1 MSYRKRDPFDDPTYM
16 DRGIP
21 PALAYDNYTMYD
33 NSVISGQSLW
43 GKFHHSSSY
52 RLKGSDSGS
61 SRSSGPSR
69 GCRRCIIVTA
79 VLLCLGALGAVV
91 GIAVYFSDKS
101 PMMKTTAM
109 PPTTAP
115 PGVPT
120 TFSGSVKLQQSFTP
134 ELSNASSTEYKN
146 LASSMEQE
154 LDSTFRKS
162 DMSAI
167 YNHSTVTGFLPGSV
181 VVQFRSFFIHNT
193 VSVADSNG
201 NTQPKQIDMAAIT
214 KVIVDEIK
222 AKKQASNTNSL
233 LGKADE
239 TSILL
244 AEGGVL
250 PTTTAATTTTTI
262 EKTTVK
268 ITTTQE
274 PSTTQAPTTTTTQQ
288 ATQAPTTATTQQ
300 ATQAST
306 TTSTQQTTQAET
318 TTAVQE
324 QETSTLEQTTE
335 AQTTTTPTTTVEK
348 TTEKATEEPTTT
360 EQAVSGTE
368 PSMKASTPMTTIP
381 ITTIP
386 LTTTAQEMMTS
397 TTIEH
402 LTTTVE
408 KTTEKA
414 TEEPTT
420 TEQAVSGTEPSMKAS
435 TPMTTIPITTIPLTT
450 TAQEMMTSTTT
461 EQLTTTVQLP
471 TTTEEPA
478 PPVFV
483 GEVKLNQTWDESL
496 NNTNST
502 EYQTLAT
509 NIEAELDATFK
520 NSSLGE
526 NYNYSKV
533 TGFKPGSIEVDY
545 ISYFIETTL
554 LVTDKS
560 GNTTRFQM
568 NASVVVQV
576 FREEVKKKQEAPDQ
590 SGPQTSIFSSI
601 ITESIKVVQLPPPE
615 KPTTIAPTK
624 PPTTAIP
631 TTPMPELHPCENYTL
646 IEAIGIQ
653 CATPV
658 LAKLMSPKDQ
668 MEFCQATHD
677 LIKCVNENVYKE
689 TNAKCSPKQID
700 TILED
705 FGPVLKDSLSLPFDP
720 YQCLQMTTKAPQLTT
735 ITPSP
740 AYHCDN
746 ITYMGYLGEQCIPA
760 LETRFKNAR
769 DLKEFCTVT
778 RDMVECV
785 SRIAQ
790 TEKGSG
796 CSDAQVERLLQHFGP
811 VLQRDMAL
819 PYNPADC
826 LRVGN
831 ETKGE
836 DVKFSLKFLD
846 LEWNDAL
853 LNENSD
859 YYLMMERKVMGN
871 MTVRFINL
879 SDIRNLKII
888 GFRNGSLIVDFWL
901 SVARPADVVTWRNEI
916 KDVLEK
922 NGSIHSLTAD
932 PSYFVYDS
940 DLYNICSNVT
950 YVKETITT
958 KCNAA
963 FYAFIN
969 GVFDDNC
976 RTYRDLI
983 LCTTVNIQVGGY
995 PCSTEDIEM
1004 LVEKNMREIFGEMKI
1019 TFNRLQC
1026 SDEIANIPK
1035 IDLNNLCR
1043 HEELYA
1049 YQLKYNCIVN
1059 TTDYVNYSDNEI
1071 CSLYNYKVFCTQ
1083 YHNRALLQFGNC
1095 DPRYTEGIIASN
1107 RSILLPELD
1116 ARLNDSVCNGQ
1127 SVCET
1132 SLFSDPTIM
1141 ERCSLAGL
1149 GVARMYPKAT
1159 CLAIESIYECLVATS
1174 KRENPTCSENDI
1186 TESARSFLKFWGES
1200 FFHVLNIKQ
1209 LTTEALSSCTPTK
1222 PLSDPDFNYNST
1234 CQRPSVILLFGLTCF
1249 EYFKHISV
1257 SNNCP
1262 LMKIGV
1268 IPCIQSSIRELLK
1281 ESCTENQ
1288 IMLAFKQNNETI
1300 SQILDRDL
1308 RPCLDEPISPANETC
1323 LSFSTFSTPEYS
1335 TCFGTYAI
1343 LAIWNLTS
1351 HYETCRLYEHS
1362 IKCVEK
1368 SLPNCRAGDVQQL
1381 ISFYLEFANLTNTP
1395 YDNKCEVSQHT
1406 KLFCED
1412 EEAVVL
1418 QVYGRCIQY
1427 LYSIPTY
1434 CTVATQFMECAYN
1447 ATREAYFSC
1456 PKPSVNKILLNAT
1469 SFYED
1474 KFPGQSQTISTC
1486 LSMHSI
1492 YEPCEDTEYI
1502 KKMGEDCLK
1511 TYYRNL
1517 TAATDHHSFCRT
1529 IHNFTM
1535 CTLNTLKNDAGA
1547 QCSSDQIERAL
1558 KALGPHLKEEL
1569 NVPYHPEACLE
1580 TGNKTIANHCN
1591 NLTYMG
1597 YLGEQCI
1604 PVLTTRFQN
1613 ASDLNEFCTV
1623 TRDMIECVN
1632 GIAQTEKGSGCSDA
1646 QVERVLHHLG
1656 PVMQRGLALPY
1667 NPADCLRE
1675 GNETKGEGVKFSLK
1689 FVDLEWND
1697 ALLNENSDYYLMME
1711 KIVMGN
1717 MTVQFINLSDIRNLK
1732 IIGFRN
1738 GSLIVDFWLSVARP
1752 ADVIT
1757 WRNEIKDVLEKNG
1770 SIHSLTA
1777 DSSYFVYDIDLYNIC
1792 SNVTYVKETITTKCN
1807 AAFYAF
1813 INGVFD
1819 DNCRTYRDLILC
1831 TTVNIQVGGYP
1842 CSTEDIEMLVGK
1854 NMREIF
1860 GEMKFTFNRLQCSDE
1875 IANIPKIDLN
1885 NLCRHE
1891 ELYAYQLKYN
1901 CIVNTTDYV
1910 NYSDND
1916 ICSLYNYKVF
1926 CTQYH
1931 NRALLQFGNCDPRY
1945 TEGIIAS
1952 NRSIL
1957 LPELDARLNDSV
1969 CNGQSVCETSLFSDP
1984 TIMER
1989 CSLAGL
1995 GIARMYPKATCL
2007 AIESIYEC
2015 LVATSKRKN
2024 PTCSENDITESSRS
2038 FLKFWGESFFH
2049 VLNIKQMTTEAL
2061 SSCTPTKPLSDPD
2074 FNYNSTCQRPSVMLL
2089 FGLTCLEY
2097 FKHISVSNNCP
2108 LMKIGVIPCIQSTIR
2123 ASLKESCTENQIML
2137 AFKQNN
2143 ETISQIFDRDL
2154 RPCLDEPISPVNET
2168 CLSFSTLS
2176 TPEYSTCFGT
2186 YSILVFG
2193 NMTSH
2198 YETCKLYEHSI
2209 KCVEKSLPNCRA
2221 GDVQQLISFY
2231 LEFANLTN
2239 TPYDNKCIVSQHTK
2253 PFCEDEDAVV
2263 LQVYGRCFQY
2273 FYAIPYFC
2281 TVATQFMEC
2290 AYNATREVYFSCS
2303 EPSVNKILLNAT
2315 SFYEDKFPGQSQT
2328 ISTCLSGFNVSQRTT
2343 VKRAAFTIRLASV
2356 LWTEEL
2362 SDHRSA
2368 MYRSWNH
2375 TIVSNFTTVFGH
2387 YPGFLGLSV
2396 TNFRSGSVYADMEFK
2411 YDSFLISI
2419 TDAMD
2424 AVRNATKTG
2433 LIHLLPVDDYFMFRG
2448 ELKDGMCPVPER
2460 NSSAICLEECHMDS
2474 NCTGTQKCCFNG
2486 CGHTCQETVYPK
2498 KDPCEDMEYLE
2509 KKGEECLKIY
2519 GMNLTT
2525 APDSRSFCRVIH
2537 NFTMCILKSLT
2548 KETGAKCSS
2557 DQIERAM
2564 KAFGPN
2570 LKAELNVP
2578 YDPVAC
2584 LNTSKDRMV
2593 KRAAFTIRLA
2603 SVLWTEE
2610 LSDHRSAMY
2619 RSWNHTIV
2627 SNFTTVFGHYP
2638 GFLSLNVT
2646 NFRNGSVYADMEFK
2660 YDSLLISIT
2669 DAIDAVRNATKTGL
2683 VHLLPVD
2690 DYFMFRGELKDG
2702 MCPVPERNSSAI
2714 CLEECHVDSNCTGT
2728 QKCCFNGCGHTCQ
2741 EAVYSKKDPCEDME
2755 YLEKKGEEC
2764 LKMYGM
2770 NLTTAPD
2777 SRSFCRVIHNFTMCI
2792 LKSLTKETGAKCS
2805 SDQIERAMKA
2815 LGPNLKAELNVPYD
2829 PVACLNT
2836 SKDRMVKRA
2845 AFTIRLAS
2853 VLWTEELSDHRS
2865 AMYRSWNHTIV
2876 SNFTSVFGHY
2886 PGFLG
2891 LSVTNFRSG
2900 SVYADMEFKYDSFLI
2915 SITDAM
2921 DAVQNA
2927 TKTGLIHLLPVDD
2940 YFMFRGELKGGMC
2953 PVPERNSSAI
2963 CLEECHM
2970 DSNCTGTQKCCFNG
2984 CGHTCQEAVYSK
2996 KDPCEDMEYLEKKG
3010 EECLKIYG
3018 MNLTTAP
3025 DSRSFCRVI
3034 HNFTM
3039 CILKSLTK
3047 ETGAKCSS
3055 DQIERAM
3062 KALGPNLKA
3071 ELNVPY
3077 DPVACLNTSKDRMVK
3092 RAAFTI
3098 RLASVLWTEELSD
3111 HRSAMYR
3118 SWNHTIVSNFTS
3130 VFGHYPGFLG
3140 LSVTN
3145 FRSGSVYADMEFKYD
3160 SFLISITDAMD
3171 AVRNATKTGL
3181 IHLLP
3186 VDDYFMFRGELKG
3199 GMCPV
3204 PERNSSAICLEEC
3217 HMDSNCT
3224 GTQKCCF
3231 NGCGHTCQE
3240 AVYSKKDPCEDM
3252 EYLEKKGEE
3261 CLKIYG
3267 MNLTTAP
3274 DSRSFC
3280 RVIHNFT
3287 MCILKSLTKETGA
3300 KCSSDQIERAMK
3312 ALGPNLK
3319 AELNVLYDPV
3329 ACLNTSKD
3337 RMVKRAAFTIRLAS
3351 VLWTE
3356 ELSDH
3361 RSAMFRSWNHTIVTN
3376 FTTVFGHYPGFL
3388 GLNVTNFRNGS
3399 VYADM
3404 EFKYDSLL
3412 ISITDAIDAVRNATK
3427 TGLVHL
3433 LPVDDYFMFRGELKG
3448 GMCPVPDRNSS
3459 AICSEECQMDSD
3471 CTVNQKCCFNGCGH
3485 TCQEADSEEMTTT
3498 PRQ

>member
-1 MSYRKRDPFDDPTYM
+1 MPIMSYRKRDPFDDPTYM
-16 DRGIP
+16 DRDHH
-21 PALAYDNYTMYD
+21 PALAYDNYAMYD
-33 NSVISGQSLW
+33 NSVISGQSMW

-52 RLKGSDSGS
+52 RIKGSDSGS

-101 PMMKTTAM
+101 PKMKTTAM

-120 TFSGSVKLQQSFTP
+120 TFSGSVKLQESFTP
-134 ELSNASSTEYKN
+134 ELSNQSSTEYKN

-154 LDSTFRKS
+154 LDSTFRNS

-244 AEGGVL
+244 AEGEVL

-262 EKTTVK
+262 ETTTVK

-381 ITTIP
+381 
-386 LTTTAQEMMTS
+386 M
-397 TTIEH
+397 
-402 LTTTVE
+402 
-408 KTTEKA
+408 
-414 TEEPTT
+414 
-420 TEQAVSGTEPSMKAS
+420 
-435 TPMTTIPITTIPLTT
+435 TTIPLTT

-461 EQLTTTVQLP
+461 EYLTTTVQLP

-668 MEFCQATHD
+668 IEFCQATHD

-720 YQCLQMTTKAPQLTT
+720 YQCLQMTTQTPQLTT
-735 ITPSP
+735 ITPLP
-740 AYHCDN
+740 AHHCDN

-760 LETRFKNAR
+760 LVTRFQNAS
-769 DLKEFCTVT
+769 DLNEFCTVT

-790 TEKGSG
+790 TEKGSRCSDSQVERLLHHFGPVMQRDLALSYNPANCLETGNKTIAYHCNNLTYMGYLGEQCIPALTTRFQNASDLNEFCTVTRDMIECVNGIAQTEKGSG
-796 CSDAQVERLLQHFGP
+796 CSDAQVERVLHHLGP
-811 VLQRDMAL
+811 VMQRGLALPYNPADCLRVGNETKAYHCNNLTYMGYLGEQCIPALTTRFQNASDLNEFCTVTRDMIECVNGIAQTEKGSGCSDAQVERVLHHLGPVMQRGLALPYNPADCLRVGNETKAYHCNNLTYMGYLGEQCIPALTTRFQNASDLNEFCTVTRDMIECVNGIAQTEKGSGCSDAQVERVLHHLGPVMQRGLAL

-836 DVKFSLKFLD
+836 GVKFSLKFVD

-853 LNENSD
+853 LNGNSD
-859 YYLMMERKVMGN
+859 YFLMMEKIVMGN
-871 MTVRFINL
+871 MTVQFINL

-901 SVARPADVVTWRNEI
+901 SVARPADVITWRNEI

-940 DLYNICSNVT
+940 DLYNMCSNVT

-995 PCSTEDIEM
+995 PCSTEGIEM
-1004 LVEKNMREIFGEMKI
+1004 LVGKNMREIFGEMKF

-1141 ERCSLAGL
+1141 ERCL
-1149 GVARMYPKAT
+1149 
-1159 CLAIESIYECLVATS
+1159 
-1174 KRENPTCSENDI
+1174 
-1186 TESARSFLKFWGES
+1186 
-1200 FFHVLNIKQ
+1200 
-1209 LTTEALSSCTPTK
+1209 
-1222 PLSDPDFNYNST
+1222 
-1234 CQRPSVILLFGLTCF
+1234 
-1249 EYFKHISV
+1249 
-1257 SNNCP
+1257 
-1262 LMKIGV
+1262 
-1268 IPCIQSSIRELLK
+1268 
-1281 ESCTENQ
+1281 
-1288 IMLAFKQNNETI
+1288 
-1300 SQILDRDL
+1300 
-1308 RPCLDEPISPANETC
+1308 
-1323 LSFSTFSTPEYS
+1323 
-1335 TCFGTYAI
+1335 
-1343 LAIWNLTS
+1343 
-1351 HYETCRLYEHS
+1351 
-1362 IKCVEK
+1362 
-1368 SLPNCRAGDVQQL
+1368 
-1381 ISFYLEFANLTNTP
+1381 
-1395 YDNKCEVSQHT
+1395 
-1406 KLFCED
+1406 
-1412 EEAVVL
+1412 
-1418 QVYGRCIQY
+1418 
-1427 LYSIPTY
+1427 
-1434 CTVATQFMECAYN
+1434 
-1447 ATREAYFSC
+1447 
-1456 PKPSVNKILLNAT
+1456 
-1469 SFYED
+1469 
-1474 KFPGQSQTISTC
+1474 
-1486 LSMHSI
+1486 
-1492 YEPCEDTEYI
+1492 
-1502 KKMGEDCLK
+1502 
-1511 TYYRNL
+1511 
-1517 TAATDHHSFCRT
+1517 
-1529 IHNFTM
+1529 
-1535 CTLNTLKNDAGA
+1535 
-1547 QCSSDQIERAL
+1547 
-1558 KALGPHLKEEL
+1558 
-1569 NVPYHPEACLE
+1569 
-1580 TGNKTIANHCN
+1580 
-1591 NLTYMG
+1591 
-1597 YLGEQCI
+1597 
-1604 PVLTTRFQN
+1604 
-1613 ASDLNEFCTV
+1613 
-1623 TRDMIECVN
+1623 
-1632 GIAQTEKGSGCSDA
+1632 
-1646 QVERVLHHLG
+1646 
-1656 PVMQRGLALPY
+1656 
-1667 NPADCLRE
+1667 
-1675 GNETKGEGVKFSLK
+1675 
-1689 FVDLEWND
+1689 
-1697 ALLNENSDYYLMME
+1697 
-1711 KIVMGN
+1711 
-1717 MTVQFINLSDIRNLK
+1717 
-1732 IIGFRN
+1732 
-1738 GSLIVDFWLSVARP
+1738 
-1752 ADVIT
+1752 
-1757 WRNEIKDVLEKNG
+1757 
-1770 SIHSLTA
+1770 
-1777 DSSYFVYDIDLYNIC
+1777 
-1792 SNVTYVKETITTKCN
+1792 
-1807 AAFYAF
+1807 
-1813 INGVFD
+1813 
-1819 DNCRTYRDLILC
+1819 
-1831 TTVNIQVGGYP
+1831 
-1842 CSTEDIEMLVGK
+1842 
-1854 NMREIF
+1854 
-1860 GEMKFTFNRLQCSDE
+1860 
-1875 IANIPKIDLN
+1875 
-1885 NLCRHE
+1885 
-1891 ELYAYQLKYN
+1891 
-1901 CIVNTTDYV
+1901 
-1910 NYSDND
+1910 
-1916 ICSLYNYKVF
+1916 
-1926 CTQYH
+1926 
-1931 NRALLQFGNCDPRY
+1931 
-1945 TEGIIAS
+1945 
-1952 NRSIL
+1952 
-1957 LPELDARLNDSV
+1957 
-1969 CNGQSVCETSLFSDP
+1969 
-1984 TIMER
+1984 
-1989 CSLAGL
+1989 LAGL

-2074 FNYNSTCQRPSVMLL
+2074 FNYNSTCQRPSVILL
-2089 FGLTCLEY
+2089 FGLTCFEY

-2108 LMKIGVIPCIQSTIR
+2108 LMKIGVIPCIQSAIG

-2143 ETISQIFDRDL
+2143 ETVSQIFDRDL
-2154 RPCLDEPISPVNET
+2154 RPCLDEPISPVNGT
-2168 CLSFSTLS
+2168 CLSFSTFS

-2198 YETCKLYEHSI
+2198 NETCKLYEHSI
-2209 KCVEKSLPNCRA
+2209 KCVEKMLPNCRA

-2239 TPYDNKCIVSQHTK
+2239 TLYDNKCKVSQNTK

-2263 LQVYGRCFQY
+2263 LQVYGRCVQY
-2273 FYAIPYFC
+2273 LYYIPYYC

-2290 AYNATREVYFSCS
+2290 AYNATREAYFRCS

-2328 ISTCLSGFNVSQRTT
+2328 ISKCLSGFNVSQRTM
-2343 VKRAAFTIRLASV
+2343 VKRAAFTIRLAS
-2356 LWTEEL
+2356 LIWTEEL

-2368 MYRSWNH
+2368 MFRSWNH

-2387 YPGFLGLSV
+2387 YPGFLGLNV
-2396 TNFRSGSVYADMEFK
+2396 TNFRNGSVYADMEFK

-2460 NSSAICLEECHMDS
+2460 NSSAICLEECH
-2474 NCTGTQKCCFNG
+2474 
-2486 CGHTCQETVYPK
+2486 
-2498 KDPCEDMEYLE
+2498 
-2509 KKGEECLKIY
+2509 
-2519 GMNLTT
+2519 
-2525 APDSRSFCRVIH
+2525 
-2537 NFTMCILKSLT
+2537 
-2548 KETGAKCSS
+2548 
-2557 DQIERAM
+2557 
-2564 KAFGPN
+2564 
-2570 LKAELNVP
+2570 
-2578 YDPVAC
+2578 
-2584 LNTSKDRMV
+2584 
-2593 KRAAFTIRLA
+2593 
-2603 SVLWTEE
+2603 
-2610 LSDHRSAMY
+2610 
-2619 RSWNHTIV
+2619 
-2627 SNFTTVFGHYP
+2627 
-2638 GFLSLNVT
+2638 
-2646 NFRNGSVYADMEFK
+2646 
-2660 YDSLLISIT
+2660 
-2669 DAIDAVRNATKTGL
+2669 
-2683 VHLLPVD
+2683 
-2690 DYFMFRGELKDG
+2690 
-2702 MCPVPERNSSAI
+2702 
-2714 CLEECHVDSNCTGT
+2714 VDSNCTG
-2728 QKCCFNGCGHTCQ
+2728 
-2741 EAVYSKKDPCEDME
+2741 
-2755 YLEKKGEEC
+2755 
-2764 LKMYGM
+2764 
-2770 NLTTAPD
+2770 
-2777 SRSFCRVIHNFTMCI
+2777 
-2792 LKSLTKETGAKCS
+2792 AK
-2805 SDQIERAMKA
+2805 
-2815 LGPNLKAELNVPYD
+2815 
-2829 PVACLNT
+2829 
-2836 SKDRMVKRA
+2836 
-2845 AFTIRLAS
+2845 
-2853 VLWTEELSDHRS
+2853 
-2865 AMYRSWNHTIV
+2865 
-2876 SNFTSVFGHY
+2876 
-2886 PGFLG
+2886 
-2891 LSVTNFRSG
+2891 
-2900 SVYADMEFKYDSFLI
+2900 
-2915 SITDAM
+2915 
-2921 DAVQNA
+2921 
-2927 TKTGLIHLLPVDD
+2927 
-2940 YFMFRGELKGGMC
+2940 
-2953 PVPERNSSAI
+2953 
-2963 CLEECHM
+2963 
-2970 DSNCTGTQKCCFNG
+2970 KCCFNG

-3010 EECLKIYG
+3010 EECLKIYAT
-3018 MNLTTAP
+3018 NLTTAP

-3039 CILKSLTK
+3039 CILKSLTE

-3062 KALGPNLKA
+3062 KALGPHLKE

-3077 DPVACLNTSKDRMVK
+3077 HPEACFNVSQRTMVK

-3098 RLASVLWTEELSD
+3098 RLASLIWTEQLSD
-3111 HRSAMYR
+3111 HRSAMFR
-3118 SWNHTIVSNFTS
+3118 GWNHTIVSNFTT

-3140 LSVTN
+3140 LNVTN
-3145 FRSGSVYADMEFKYD
+3145 FRNGSVYADMEFKYD

-3186 VDDYFMFRGELKG
+3186 VDDYFMFRGELKD

-3217 HMDSNCT
+3217 HVDSNCT
-3224 GTQKCCF
+3224 GAKKCCF

-3261 CLKIYG
+3261 CLKIYAT
-3267 MNLTTAP
+3267 NLTTAP

-3287 MCILKSLTKETGA
+3287 MCILKSLTEETGA

-3312 ALGPNLK
+3312 ALGPHLK
-3319 AELNVLYDPV
+3319 EELNVPYHPE
-3329 ACLNTSKD
+3329 ACFNVSQRT
-3337 RMVKRAAFTIRLAS
+3337 MVKRAAFTIRLAS
-3351 VLWTE
+3351 LIWTE
-3356 ELSDH
+3356 QLSDH
-3361 RSAMFRSWNHTIVTN
+3361 RSAMFRGWNHTIVSN

-3404 EFKYDSLL
+3404 EFKYDSFL
-3412 ISITDAIDAVRNATK
+3412 ISITDAMDAVRNATK
-3427 TGLVHL
+3427 TGLIHL
-3433 LPVDDYFMFRGELKG
+3433 LPVDDYFMFRGELKD
-3448 GMCPVPDRNSS
+3448 GMCPVPERNSS
-3459 AICSEECQMDSD
+3459 AICLEECHVDSN
-3471 CTVNQKCCFNGCGH
+3471 CTGAKKCCFNGCGH
-3485 TCQEADSEEMTTT
+3485 TCQEAVYSKKDPCEDMEYLEKKGEECLKIYATNLTTAPDSRSFCRVIHNFTMCILKSLTEETGAKCSSDQIERAMKALGPHLKEELNVPYHPEACFNVSQRTMVKRAAFTIRLASLIWTEQLSDHRSAMFRGWNHTIVSNFTTVFGHYPGFLGLNVT
-3498 PRQ
+3498 NFRNGSVYADMEFKYDSFLISITDAMDAVRNATKTGLIHLLPVDDYFMFRGELKDGMCPVPERNSSAICLEECHVDSNCTGAKKCCFNGCGHTCQEAVYSKKDPCEDMEYLEKKGEECLKIYATNLTTAPDSRSFCRVIHNFTMCILKSLTEETGAKCSSDQIERAMKALGPHLKEELNVPYHPEACFNVSQRTMVKRAAFTIRLASLIWTEQLSDHRSAMFRGWNHTIVSNFTTVFGHYPGFLGLNVTNFRNGSVYADMEFKYDSFLISITDAMDAVRNATKTGLIHLLPVDDYFMFRGELKDGMCPVPERNSSAICLEECHVDSNCTGAKKCCFNGCGHTCQEAGKIESSSCVFVEKEDGEGVHLLFDVTLMYTN

>member
-1 MSYRKRDPFDDPTYM
+1 MPIMSYRKRDPFDDPMYM
-16 DRGIP
+16 DRDHP
-21 PALAYDNYTMYD
+21 PALAYDNYAMYD
-33 NSVISGQSLW
+33 NSVISGQSMW

-101 PMMKTTAM
+101 PKMKTTAM
-109 PPTTAP
+109 PPPTAP

-120 TFSGSVKLQQSFTP
+120 TFSGSVKLQESFTP
-134 ELSNASSTEYKN
+134 ELSNQSSTEYKN

-154 LDSTFRKS
+154 LDSTFRNS

-244 AEGGVL
+244 AEGEVL

-262 EKTTVK
+262 ETTTVK

-288 ATQAPTTATTQQ
+288 ATQA
-300 ATQAST
+300 ST
-306 TTSTQQTTQAET
+306 TTSTQQTAQAET

-348 TTEKATEEPTTT
+348 TTEKATEEPTTA

-397 TTIEH
+397 TTTEH

-826 LRVGN
+826 L
-831 ETKGE
+831 
-836 DVKFSLKFLD
+836 
-846 LEWNDAL
+846 
-853 LNENSD
+853 
-859 YYLMMERKVMGN
+859 
-871 MTVRFINL
+871 
-879 SDIRNLKII
+879 
-888 GFRNGSLIVDFWL
+888 
-901 SVARPADVVTWRNEI
+901 
-916 KDVLEK
+916 
-922 NGSIHSLTAD
+922 
-932 PSYFVYDS
+932 
-940 DLYNICSNVT
+940 
-950 YVKETITT
+950 
-958 KCNAA
+958 
-963 FYAFIN
+963 
-969 GVFDDNC
+969 
-976 RTYRDLI
+976 
-983 LCTTVNIQVGGY
+983 
-995 PCSTEDIEM
+995 
-1004 LVEKNMREIFGEMKI
+1004 
-1019 TFNRLQC
+1019 
-1026 SDEIANIPK
+1026 
-1035 IDLNNLCR
+1035 
-1043 HEELYA
+1043 
-1049 YQLKYNCIVN
+1049 
-1059 TTDYVNYSDNEI
+1059 
-1071 CSLYNYKVFCTQ
+1071 
-1083 YHNRALLQFGNC
+1083 
-1095 DPRYTEGIIASN
+1095 
-1107 RSILLPELD
+1107 
-1116 ARLNDSVCNGQ
+1116 
-1127 SVCET
+1127 
-1132 SLFSDPTIM
+1132 
-1141 ERCSLAGL
+1141 
-1149 GVARMYPKAT
+1149 
-1159 CLAIESIYECLVATS
+1159 
-1174 KRENPTCSENDI
+1174 
-1186 TESARSFLKFWGES
+1186 
-1200 FFHVLNIKQ
+1200 
-1209 LTTEALSSCTPTK
+1209 
-1222 PLSDPDFNYNST
+1222 
-1234 CQRPSVILLFGLTCF
+1234 
-1249 EYFKHISV
+1249 
-1257 SNNCP
+1257 
-1262 LMKIGV
+1262 
-1268 IPCIQSSIRELLK
+1268 
-1281 ESCTENQ
+1281 
-1288 IMLAFKQNNETI
+1288 
-1300 SQILDRDL
+1300 
-1308 RPCLDEPISPANETC
+1308 
-1323 LSFSTFSTPEYS
+1323 
-1335 TCFGTYAI
+1335 
-1343 LAIWNLTS
+1343 
-1351 HYETCRLYEHS
+1351 
-1362 IKCVEK
+1362 
-1368 SLPNCRAGDVQQL
+1368 
-1381 ISFYLEFANLTNTP
+1381 
-1395 YDNKCEVSQHT
+1395 
-1406 KLFCED
+1406 
-1412 EEAVVL
+1412 
-1418 QVYGRCIQY
+1418 
-1427 LYSIPTY
+1427 
-1434 CTVATQFMECAYN
+1434 
-1447 ATREAYFSC
+1447 
-1456 PKPSVNKILLNAT
+1456 
-1469 SFYED
+1469 
-1474 KFPGQSQTISTC
+1474 
-1486 LSMHSI
+1486 
-1492 YEPCEDTEYI
+1492 
-1502 KKMGEDCLK
+1502 
-1511 TYYRNL
+1511 
-1517 TAATDHHSFCRT
+1517 
-1529 IHNFTM
+1529 
-1535 CTLNTLKNDAGA
+1535 
-1547 QCSSDQIERAL
+1547 
-1558 KALGPHLKEEL
+1558 
-1569 NVPYHPEACLE
+1569 E

-1752 ADVIT
+1752 ADVVT
-1757 WRNEIKDVLEKNG
+1757 WRNVIKDVLEKNG

-2061 SSCTPTKPLSDPD
+2061 FSCTPTKPLSDPD
-2074 FNYNSTCQRPSVMLL
+2074 FNYNSTCQRPSVILL

-2108 LMKIGVIPCIQSTIR
+2108 LMKIGVIPCIQSAIG

-2143 ETISQIFDRDL
+2143 ETVSQIFDRDL
-2154 RPCLDEPISPVNET
+2154 RPCLYEPISPVNET
-2168 CLSFSTLS
+2168 CLSFSTFS

-2198 YETCKLYEHSI
+2198 NETCKLYEHSI

-2253 PFCEDEDAVV
+2253 PFCEDEEAVV

-2273 FYAIPYFC
+2273 FYAIPYYC

-2343 VKRAAFTIRLASV
+2343 VKRAAFTIRLASL

-2375 TIVSNFTTVFGH
+2375 TIVSNFTSVFGH

-2433 LIHLLPVDDYFMFRG
+2433 LIHLLPVDNYFMFRG
-2448 ELKDGMCPVPER
+2448 ELKGGMCPVPER

-2486 CGHTCQETVYPK
+2486 CGHTCQEAVYPK

-2525 APDSRSFCRVIH
+2525 SPDSRSFCRVIH

-2564 KAFGPN
+2564 KAFGSN

-2627 SNFTTVFGHYP
+2627 SNFTSVFGHYP
-2638 GFLSLNVT
+2638 GFLGLSVT
-2646 NFRNGSVYADMEFK
+2646 NFRSGSVYADMEFK

-2876 SNFTSVFGHY
+2876 SNFTTVFGHY

-2891 LSVTNFRSG
+2891 LNVTNFRNG
-2900 SVYADMEFKYDSFLI
+2900 SVYADMEFKYDSLLI
-2915 SITDAM
+2915 SITDAI
-2921 DAVQNA
+2921 DAVRNA
-2927 TKTGLIHLLPVDD
+2927 TKTGLVHLLPVDD
-2940 YFMFRGELKGGMC
+2940 YFMFRGELKDGMC

-2963 CLEECHM
+2963 CLEECHV

-3010 EECLKIYG
+3010 EECLKMYG

-3111 HRSAMYR
+3111 HRSAMFR
-3118 SWNHTIVSNFTS
+3118 SWNHTIVTNFTT

-3140 LSVTN
+3140 LNVTN
-3145 FRSGSVYADMEFKYD
+3145 FRNGSVYADMEFKYD
-3160 SFLISITDAMD
+3160 SLLISITDAID
-3171 AVRNATKTGL
+3171 AARNATKTGL
-3181 IHLLP
+3181 VHLLP
-3186 VDDYFMFRGELKG
+3186 VDDYFMFRGELKD

-3217 HMDSNCT
+3217 HVDSNCT

-3261 CLKIYG
+3261 CLKMYG

-3319 AELNVLYDPV
+3319 AELNVPYDPV

-3433 LPVDDYFMFRGELKG
+3433 LPVDDYFMFRGELKDGMCPVPERNSSAICLEECHVDSNCTGTQKCCFNGCGHTCQEAVYSKKDPCEDMEYLEKKGEECLKMYGMNLTTAPDSRSFCRVIHNFTMCILKSLTKETGAKCSSDQIERAMKALGPNLKAELNVPYDPVACLNTSKDRMVKRAAFTIRLASVLWTKELSDHRSAMFRSWNHTIVSNFTTVFGHYPGFLGLNVTNFRNGSVYADMEFKYDSLLISITDAIDAVRNATKTGLVHLLPVDDYFLFRGELKG

>member
-1 MSYRKRDPFDDPTYM
+1 MPIMSYRKRDPFDDPMYM
-16 DRGIP
+16 DRDHP
-21 PALAYDNYTMYD
+21 PALAYDNYAMYD
-33 NSVISGQSLW
+33 NSVISGQSMW

-101 PMMKTTAM
+101 PKMKTTAM
-109 PPTTAP
+109 PPPTAP

-120 TFSGSVKLQQSFTP
+120 TFSGSVKLQESFTP
-134 ELSNASSTEYKN
+134 ELSNQSSTEYKN

-154 LDSTFRKS
+154 LDSTFRNS

-244 AEGGVL
+244 AEGEVL

-262 EKTTVK
+262 ETTTVK

-288 ATQAPTTATTQQ
+288 ATQA
-300 ATQAST
+300 ST
-306 TTSTQQTTQAET
+306 TTSTQQTAQAET

-348 TTEKATEEPTTT
+348 TTEKATEEPTTA

-397 TTIEH
+397 TTTEH

-831 ETKGE
+831 ETK
-836 DVKFSLKFLD
+836 
-846 LEWNDAL
+846 
-853 LNENSD
+853 
-859 YYLMMERKVMGN
+859 
-871 MTVRFINL
+871 
-879 SDIRNLKII
+879 
-888 GFRNGSLIVDFWL
+888 
-901 SVARPADVVTWRNEI
+901 
-916 KDVLEK
+916 
-922 NGSIHSLTAD
+922 
-932 PSYFVYDS
+932 
-940 DLYNICSNVT
+940 
-950 YVKETITT
+950 
-958 KCNAA
+958 
-963 FYAFIN
+963 
-969 GVFDDNC
+969 
-976 RTYRDLI
+976 
-983 LCTTVNIQVGGY
+983 
-995 PCSTEDIEM
+995 
-1004 LVEKNMREIFGEMKI
+1004 
-1019 TFNRLQC
+1019 
-1026 SDEIANIPK
+1026 
-1035 IDLNNLCR
+1035 
-1043 HEELYA
+1043 
-1049 YQLKYNCIVN
+1049 
-1059 TTDYVNYSDNEI
+1059 
-1071 CSLYNYKVFCTQ
+1071 
-1083 YHNRALLQFGNC
+1083 
-1095 DPRYTEGIIASN
+1095 
-1107 RSILLPELD
+1107 
-1116 ARLNDSVCNGQ
+1116 
-1127 SVCET
+1127 
-1132 SLFSDPTIM
+1132 
-1141 ERCSLAGL
+1141 
-1149 GVARMYPKAT
+1149 
-1159 CLAIESIYECLVATS
+1159 
-1174 KRENPTCSENDI
+1174 
-1186 TESARSFLKFWGES
+1186 
-1200 FFHVLNIKQ
+1200 
-1209 LTTEALSSCTPTK
+1209 
-1222 PLSDPDFNYNST
+1222 
-1234 CQRPSVILLFGLTCF
+1234 
-1249 EYFKHISV
+1249 
-1257 SNNCP
+1257 
-1262 LMKIGV
+1262 
-1268 IPCIQSSIRELLK
+1268 
-1281 ESCTENQ
+1281 
-1288 IMLAFKQNNETI
+1288 
-1300 SQILDRDL
+1300 
-1308 RPCLDEPISPANETC
+1308 
-1323 LSFSTFSTPEYS
+1323 
-1335 TCFGTYAI
+1335 
-1343 LAIWNLTS
+1343 
-1351 HYETCRLYEHS
+1351 
-1362 IKCVEK
+1362 
-1368 SLPNCRAGDVQQL
+1368 
-1381 ISFYLEFANLTNTP
+1381 
-1395 YDNKCEVSQHT
+1395 
-1406 KLFCED
+1406 
-1412 EEAVVL
+1412 
-1418 QVYGRCIQY
+1418 
-1427 LYSIPTY
+1427 
-1434 CTVATQFMECAYN
+1434 
-1447 ATREAYFSC
+1447 
-1456 PKPSVNKILLNAT
+1456 
-1469 SFYED
+1469 
-1474 KFPGQSQTISTC
+1474 
-1486 LSMHSI
+1486 
-1492 YEPCEDTEYI
+1492 
-1502 KKMGEDCLK
+1502 
-1511 TYYRNL
+1511 
-1517 TAATDHHSFCRT
+1517 
-1529 IHNFTM
+1529 
-1535 CTLNTLKNDAGA
+1535 
-1547 QCSSDQIERAL
+1547 
-1558 KALGPHLKEEL
+1558 
-1569 NVPYHPEACLE
+1569 
-1580 TGNKTIANHCN
+1580 ANHCN

-1752 ADVIT
+1752 ADVVT
-1757 WRNEIKDVLEKNG
+1757 WRNVIKDVLEKNG

-2061 SSCTPTKPLSDPD
+2061 FSCTPTKPLSDPD
-2074 FNYNSTCQRPSVMLL
+2074 FNYNSTCQRPSVILL

-2108 LMKIGVIPCIQSTIR
+2108 LMKIGVIPCIQSAIG

-2143 ETISQIFDRDL
+2143 ETVSQIFDRDL
-2154 RPCLDEPISPVNET
+2154 RPCLYEPISPVNET
-2168 CLSFSTLS
+2168 CLSFSTFS

-2198 YETCKLYEHSI
+2198 NETCKLYEHSI

-2253 PFCEDEDAVV
+2253 PFCEDEEAVV

-2273 FYAIPYFC
+2273 FYAIPYYC

-2343 VKRAAFTIRLASV
+2343 VKRAAFTIRLASL

-2375 TIVSNFTTVFGH
+2375 TIVSNFTSVFGH

-2433 LIHLLPVDDYFMFRG
+2433 LIHLLPVDNYFMFRG
-2448 ELKDGMCPVPER
+2448 ELKGGMCPVPER

-2486 CGHTCQETVYPK
+2486 CGHTCQEAVYPK

-2525 APDSRSFCRVIH
+2525 SPDSRSFCRVIH

-2564 KAFGPN
+2564 KAFGSN

-2627 SNFTTVFGHYP
+2627 SNFTSVFGHYP
-2638 GFLSLNVT
+2638 GFLGLSVT
-2646 NFRNGSVYADMEFK
+2646 NFRSGSVYADMEFK

-2876 SNFTSVFGHY
+2876 SNFTTVFGHY

-2891 LSVTNFRSG
+2891 LNVTNFRNG
-2900 SVYADMEFKYDSFLI
+2900 SVYADMEFKYDSLLI
-2915 SITDAM
+2915 SITDAI
-2921 DAVQNA
+2921 DAVRNA
-2927 TKTGLIHLLPVDD
+2927 TKTGLVHLLPVDD
-2940 YFMFRGELKGGMC
+2940 YFMFRGELKDGMC

-2963 CLEECHM
+2963 CLEECHV

-3010 EECLKIYG
+3010 EECLKMYG

-3111 HRSAMYR
+3111 HRSAMFR
-3118 SWNHTIVSNFTS
+3118 SWNHTIVTNFTT

-3140 LSVTN
+3140 LNVTN
-3145 FRSGSVYADMEFKYD
+3145 FRNGSVYADMEFKYD
-3160 SFLISITDAMD
+3160 SLLISITDAID
-3171 AVRNATKTGL
+3171 AARNATKTGL
-3181 IHLLP
+3181 VHLLP
-3186 VDDYFMFRGELKG
+3186 VDDYFMFRGELKD

-3217 HMDSNCT
+3217 HVDSNCT

-3261 CLKIYG
+3261 CLKMYG

-3319 AELNVLYDPV
+3319 AELNVPYDPV

-3433 LPVDDYFMFRGELKG
+3433 LPVDDYFMFRGELKDGMCPVPERNSSAICLEECHVDSNCTGTQKCCFNGCGHTCQEAVYSKKDPCEDMEYLEKKGEECLKMYGMNLTTAPDSRSFCRVIHNFTMCILKSLTKETGAKCSSDQIERAMKALGPNLKAELNVPYDPVACLNTSKDRMVKRAAFTIRLASVLWTKELSDHRSAMFRSWNHTIVSNFTTVFGHYPGFLGLNVTNFRNGSVYADMEFKYDSLLISITDAIDAVRNATKTGLVHLLPVDDYFLFRGELKG

>member
-1 MSYRKRDPFDDPTYM
+1 MPIMSYRKRDPFDDPMYM
-16 DRGIP
+16 DRDHP
-21 PALAYDNYTMYD
+21 PALAYDNYAMYD
-33 NSVISGQSLW
+33 NSVISGQSMW

-101 PMMKTTAM
+101 PKMKTTAM

-120 TFSGSVKLQQSFTP
+120 TFSGSVKLQESFTP
-134 ELSNASSTEYKN
+134 ELSNQSSTEYKN

-154 LDSTFRKS
+154 LDSTFRNS

-167 YNHSTVTGFLPGSV
+167 YNHSTVIGFLPGSV

-193 VSVADSNG
+193 VSVADDNG

-244 AEGGVL
+244 VEGEVL

-386 LTTTAQEMMTS
+386 LTTAQEMMTS

-720 YQCLQMTTKAPQLTT
+720 YQCLQLTTKLPQLTT

-740 AYHCDN
+740 AHHCDN

-760 LETRFKNAR
+760 LETRFQNAS
-769 DLKEFCTVT
+769 DLNEFCTVT
-778 RDMVECV
+778 RDMIECV
-785 SRIAQ
+785 NGIAQ

-796 CSDAQVERLLQHFGP
+796 CSDAQVERVLHHLGP
-811 VLQRDMAL
+811 VMQRGLAL

-836 DVKFSLKFLD
+836 GVKFSLKFVD

-859 YYLMMERKVMGN
+859 YYLMMEKIVMGN
-871 MTVRFINL
+871 MTVQFINL

-901 SVARPADVVTWRNEI
+901 SVARPADVVTWRNVI

-940 DLYNICSNVT
+940 DLYNMCSNVT

-1004 LVEKNMREIFGEMKI
+1004 LVGKNMREIFGEMKF

-1141 ERCSLAGL
+1141 ERCL
-1149 GVARMYPKAT
+1149 
-1159 CLAIESIYECLVATS
+1159 
-1174 KRENPTCSENDI
+1174 
-1186 TESARSFLKFWGES
+1186 
-1200 FFHVLNIKQ
+1200 
-1209 LTTEALSSCTPTK
+1209 
-1222 PLSDPDFNYNST
+1222 
-1234 CQRPSVILLFGLTCF
+1234 
-1249 EYFKHISV
+1249 
-1257 SNNCP
+1257 
-1262 LMKIGV
+1262 
-1268 IPCIQSSIRELLK
+1268 
-1281 ESCTENQ
+1281 
-1288 IMLAFKQNNETI
+1288 
-1300 SQILDRDL
+1300 
-1308 RPCLDEPISPANETC
+1308 
-1323 LSFSTFSTPEYS
+1323 
-1335 TCFGTYAI
+1335 
-1343 LAIWNLTS
+1343 
-1351 HYETCRLYEHS
+1351 
-1362 IKCVEK
+1362 
-1368 SLPNCRAGDVQQL
+1368 
-1381 ISFYLEFANLTNTP
+1381 
-1395 YDNKCEVSQHT
+1395 
-1406 KLFCED
+1406 
-1412 EEAVVL
+1412 
-1418 QVYGRCIQY
+1418 
-1427 LYSIPTY
+1427 
-1434 CTVATQFMECAYN
+1434 
-1447 ATREAYFSC
+1447 
-1456 PKPSVNKILLNAT
+1456 
-1469 SFYED
+1469 
-1474 KFPGQSQTISTC
+1474 
-1486 LSMHSI
+1486 
-1492 YEPCEDTEYI
+1492 
-1502 KKMGEDCLK
+1502 
-1511 TYYRNL
+1511 
-1517 TAATDHHSFCRT
+1517 
-1529 IHNFTM
+1529 
-1535 CTLNTLKNDAGA
+1535 
-1547 QCSSDQIERAL
+1547 
-1558 KALGPHLKEEL
+1558 
-1569 NVPYHPEACLE
+1569 
-1580 TGNKTIANHCN
+1580 
-1591 NLTYMG
+1591 
-1597 YLGEQCI
+1597 
-1604 PVLTTRFQN
+1604 
-1613 ASDLNEFCTV
+1613 
-1623 TRDMIECVN
+1623 
-1632 GIAQTEKGSGCSDA
+1632 
-1646 QVERVLHHLG
+1646 
-1656 PVMQRGLALPY
+1656 
-1667 NPADCLRE
+1667 
-1675 GNETKGEGVKFSLK
+1675 
-1689 FVDLEWND
+1689 
-1697 ALLNENSDYYLMME
+1697 
-1711 KIVMGN
+1711 
-1717 MTVQFINLSDIRNLK
+1717 
-1732 IIGFRN
+1732 
-1738 GSLIVDFWLSVARP
+1738 
-1752 ADVIT
+1752 
-1757 WRNEIKDVLEKNG
+1757 
-1770 SIHSLTA
+1770 
-1777 DSSYFVYDIDLYNIC
+1777 
-1792 SNVTYVKETITTKCN
+1792 
-1807 AAFYAF
+1807 
-1813 INGVFD
+1813 
-1819 DNCRTYRDLILC
+1819 
-1831 TTVNIQVGGYP
+1831 
-1842 CSTEDIEMLVGK
+1842 
-1854 NMREIF
+1854 
-1860 GEMKFTFNRLQCSDE
+1860 
-1875 IANIPKIDLN
+1875 
-1885 NLCRHE
+1885 
-1891 ELYAYQLKYN
+1891 
-1901 CIVNTTDYV
+1901 
-1910 NYSDND
+1910 
-1916 ICSLYNYKVF
+1916 
-1926 CTQYH
+1926 
-1931 NRALLQFGNCDPRY
+1931 
-1945 TEGIIAS
+1945 
-1952 NRSIL
+1952 
-1957 LPELDARLNDSV
+1957 
-1969 CNGQSVCETSLFSDP
+1969 
-1984 TIMER
+1984 
-1989 CSLAGL
+1989 LAGL

-2074 FNYNSTCQRPSVMLL
+2074 FNYNSTCQRPSVILL
-2089 FGLTCLEY
+2089 FGLTCFEY

-2108 LMKIGVIPCIQSTIR
+2108 LMKIGVIPCIQSAIG
-2123 ASLKESCTENQIML
+2123 ASFKESCTENQIML

-2143 ETISQIFDRDL
+2143 ETVSQIFDRDL

-2168 CLSFSTLS
+2168 CLSFSTFS

-2198 YETCKLYEHSI
+2198 NETCKLYEHSI
-2209 KCVEKSLPNCRA
+2209 KCVEKMLPNCRA

-2239 TPYDNKCIVSQHTK
+2239 TLYDNKCKVSQNTK

-2263 LQVYGRCFQY
+2263 LQVYGRCVQY
-2273 FYAIPYFC
+2273 LYYIPYYC

-2290 AYNATREVYFSCS
+2290 AYNATREAYFSCS

-2315 SFYEDKFPGQSQT
+2315 SFYEDKFPGQRQT
-2328 ISTCLSGFNVSQRTT
+2328 ISKCLSVHSIYEPCEDTEYIKKMGEDCLKTYYRNLTAAIDHHSFCRTIHNLTMCTLNTLKNETGAQCSSDQTERAMKALGSHLKEELNVPYHPETCFNVSQRTM
-2343 VKRAAFTIRLASV
+2343 VKRAAFTIRLAS
-2356 LWTEEL
+2356 LIWTEEL

-2368 MYRSWNH
+2368 MFRSWNH

-2387 YPGFLGLSV
+2387 YPGFLGLNV
-2396 TNFRSGSVYADMEFK
+2396 TNFRNGSVYADMEFK

-2460 NSSAICLEECHMDS
+2460 NSSAICLEECH
-2474 NCTGTQKCCFNG
+2474 
-2486 CGHTCQETVYPK
+2486 
-2498 KDPCEDMEYLE
+2498 
-2509 KKGEECLKIY
+2509 
-2519 GMNLTT
+2519 
-2525 APDSRSFCRVIH
+2525 
-2537 NFTMCILKSLT
+2537 
-2548 KETGAKCSS
+2548 
-2557 DQIERAM
+2557 
-2564 KAFGPN
+2564 
-2570 LKAELNVP
+2570 
-2578 YDPVAC
+2578 
-2584 LNTSKDRMV
+2584 
-2593 KRAAFTIRLA
+2593 
-2603 SVLWTEE
+2603 
-2610 LSDHRSAMY
+2610 
-2619 RSWNHTIV
+2619 
-2627 SNFTTVFGHYP
+2627 
-2638 GFLSLNVT
+2638 
-2646 NFRNGSVYADMEFK
+2646 
-2660 YDSLLISIT
+2660 
-2669 DAIDAVRNATKTGL
+2669 
-2683 VHLLPVD
+2683 
-2690 DYFMFRGELKDG
+2690 
-2702 MCPVPERNSSAI
+2702 
-2714 CLEECHVDSNCTGT
+2714 VDSNCTG
-2728 QKCCFNGCGHTCQ
+2728 
-2741 EAVYSKKDPCEDME
+2741 
-2755 YLEKKGEEC
+2755 
-2764 LKMYGM
+2764 
-2770 NLTTAPD
+2770 
-2777 SRSFCRVIHNFTMCI
+2777 
-2792 LKSLTKETGAKCS
+2792 AK
-2805 SDQIERAMKA
+2805 
-2815 LGPNLKAELNVPYD
+2815 
-2829 PVACLNT
+2829 
-2836 SKDRMVKRA
+2836 
-2845 AFTIRLAS
+2845 
-2853 VLWTEELSDHRS
+2853 
-2865 AMYRSWNHTIV
+2865 
-2876 SNFTSVFGHY
+2876 
-2886 PGFLG
+2886 
-2891 LSVTNFRSG
+2891 
-2900 SVYADMEFKYDSFLI
+2900 
-2915 SITDAM
+2915 
-2921 DAVQNA
+2921 
-2927 TKTGLIHLLPVDD
+2927 
-2940 YFMFRGELKGGMC
+2940 
-2953 PVPERNSSAI
+2953 
-2963 CLEECHM
+2963 
-2970 DSNCTGTQKCCFNG
+2970 KCCFNG

-3010 EECLKIYG
+3010 EECLKIYAT
-3018 MNLTTAP
+3018 NLTTAP

-3039 CILKSLTK
+3039 CILKSLTE

-3077 DPVACLNTSKDRMVK
+3077 HPVSCLNTSKDRMVK

-3098 RLASVLWTEELSD
+3098 RLASLIWTEELSD
-3111 HRSAMYR
+3111 HRSAMFR
-3118 SWNHTIVSNFTS
+3118 SWNHTIVSNFTT

-3140 LSVTN
+3140 LNVTN
-3145 FRSGSVYADMEFKYD
+3145 FRNGSVYADMEFKYD

-3186 VDDYFMFRGELKG
+3186 VDDYFMFRGELKD

-3204 PERNSSAICLEEC
+3204 PERTSSAICLEEC
-3217 HMDSNCT
+3217 RTDSDCT

-3231 NGCGHTCQE
+3231 NGCGHTCQ
-3240 AVYSKKDPCEDM
+3240 
-3252 EYLEKKGEE
+3252 G
-3261 CLKIYG
+3261 
-3267 MNLTTAP
+3267 
-3274 DSRSFC
+3274 
-3280 RVIHNFT
+3280 
-3287 MCILKSLTKETGA
+3287 
-3300 KCSSDQIERAMK
+3300 
-3312 ALGPNLK
+3312 
-3319 AELNVLYDPV
+3319 
-3329 ACLNTSKD
+3329 
-3337 RMVKRAAFTIRLAS
+3337 
-3351 VLWTE
+3351 
-3356 ELSDH
+3356 
-3361 RSAMFRSWNHTIVTN
+3361 
-3376 FTTVFGHYPGFL
+3376 
-3388 GLNVTNFRNGS
+3388 
-3399 VYADM
+3399 
-3404 EFKYDSLL
+3404 
-3412 ISITDAIDAVRNATK
+3412 
-3427 TGLVHL
+3427 
-3433 LPVDDYFMFRGELKG
+3433 
-3448 GMCPVPDRNSS
+3448 
-3459 AICSEECQMDSD
+3459 
-3471 CTVNQKCCFNGCGH
+3471 
-3485 TCQEADSEEMTTT
+3485 ADSEEMTTT

>member
-1 MSYRKRDPFDDPTYM
+1 MPIMSYRKRDPFDDPMYM
-16 DRGIP
+16 DRDHP
-21 PALAYDNYTMYD
+21 PALAYDNYAMYD
-33 NSVISGQSLW
+33 NSVISGQSMW

-101 PMMKTTAM
+101 PKMKTTAM
-109 PPTTAP
+109 PPPTAP

-120 TFSGSVKLQQSFTP
+120 TFSGSVKLQESFTP
-134 ELSNASSTEYKN
+134 ELSNQSSTEYKN

-154 LDSTFRKS
+154 LDSTFRNS

-244 AEGGVL
+244 AEGEVL

-262 EKTTVK
+262 ETTTVK

-288 ATQAPTTATTQQ
+288 ATQA
-300 ATQAST
+300 ST
-306 TTSTQQTTQAET
+306 TTSTQQTAQAET

-348 TTEKATEEPTTT
+348 TTEKATEEPTTA

-397 TTIEH
+397 TTTEH

-836 DVKFSLKFLD
+836 
-846 LEWNDAL
+846 
-853 LNENSD
+853 
-859 YYLMMERKVMGN
+859 
-871 MTVRFINL
+871 
-879 SDIRNLKII
+879 
-888 GFRNGSLIVDFWL
+888 
-901 SVARPADVVTWRNEI
+901 
-916 KDVLEK
+916 
-922 NGSIHSLTAD
+922 
-932 PSYFVYDS
+932 
-940 DLYNICSNVT
+940 
-950 YVKETITT
+950 
-958 KCNAA
+958 
-963 FYAFIN
+963 
-969 GVFDDNC
+969 
-976 RTYRDLI
+976 
-983 LCTTVNIQVGGY
+983 
-995 PCSTEDIEM
+995 
-1004 LVEKNMREIFGEMKI
+1004 
-1019 TFNRLQC
+1019 
-1026 SDEIANIPK
+1026 
-1035 IDLNNLCR
+1035 
-1043 HEELYA
+1043 
-1049 YQLKYNCIVN
+1049 
-1059 TTDYVNYSDNEI
+1059 
-1071 CSLYNYKVFCTQ
+1071 
-1083 YHNRALLQFGNC
+1083 
-1095 DPRYTEGIIASN
+1095 
-1107 RSILLPELD
+1107 
-1116 ARLNDSVCNGQ
+1116 
-1127 SVCET
+1127 
-1132 SLFSDPTIM
+1132 
-1141 ERCSLAGL
+1141 
-1149 GVARMYPKAT
+1149 
-1159 CLAIESIYECLVATS
+1159 
-1174 KRENPTCSENDI
+1174 
-1186 TESARSFLKFWGES
+1186 
-1200 FFHVLNIKQ
+1200 
-1209 LTTEALSSCTPTK
+1209 
-1222 PLSDPDFNYNST
+1222 
-1234 CQRPSVILLFGLTCF
+1234 
-1249 EYFKHISV
+1249 
-1257 SNNCP
+1257 
-1262 LMKIGV
+1262 
-1268 IPCIQSSIRELLK
+1268 
-1281 ESCTENQ
+1281 
-1288 IMLAFKQNNETI
+1288 
-1300 SQILDRDL
+1300 
-1308 RPCLDEPISPANETC
+1308 
-1323 LSFSTFSTPEYS
+1323 
-1335 TCFGTYAI
+1335 
-1343 LAIWNLTS
+1343 
-1351 HYETCRLYEHS
+1351 
-1362 IKCVEK
+1362 
-1368 SLPNCRAGDVQQL
+1368 
-1381 ISFYLEFANLTNTP
+1381 
-1395 YDNKCEVSQHT
+1395 
-1406 KLFCED
+1406 
-1412 EEAVVL
+1412 
-1418 QVYGRCIQY
+1418 
-1427 LYSIPTY
+1427 
-1434 CTVATQFMECAYN
+1434 
-1447 ATREAYFSC
+1447 
-1456 PKPSVNKILLNAT
+1456 
-1469 SFYED
+1469 
-1474 KFPGQSQTISTC
+1474 
-1486 LSMHSI
+1486 
-1492 YEPCEDTEYI
+1492 
-1502 KKMGEDCLK
+1502 
-1511 TYYRNL
+1511 
-1517 TAATDHHSFCRT
+1517 
-1529 IHNFTM
+1529 
-1535 CTLNTLKNDAGA
+1535 
-1547 QCSSDQIERAL
+1547 
-1558 KALGPHLKEEL
+1558 
-1569 NVPYHPEACLE
+1569 
-1580 TGNKTIANHCN
+1580 
-1591 NLTYMG
+1591 
-1597 YLGEQCI
+1597 
-1604 PVLTTRFQN
+1604 
-1613 ASDLNEFCTV
+1613 
-1623 TRDMIECVN
+1623 
-1632 GIAQTEKGSGCSDA
+1632 
-1646 QVERVLHHLG
+1646 
-1656 PVMQRGLALPY
+1656 
-1667 NPADCLRE
+1667 
-1675 GNETKGEGVKFSLK
+1675 GVKFSLK

-1752 ADVIT
+1752 ADVVT
-1757 WRNEIKDVLEKNG
+1757 WRNVIKDVLEKNG

-2061 SSCTPTKPLSDPD
+2061 FSCTPTKPLSDPD
-2074 FNYNSTCQRPSVMLL
+2074 FNYNSTCQRPSVILL

-2108 LMKIGVIPCIQSTIR
+2108 LMKIGVIPCIQSAIG

-2143 ETISQIFDRDL
+2143 ETVSQIFDRDL
-2154 RPCLDEPISPVNET
+2154 RPCLYEPISPVNET
-2168 CLSFSTLS
+2168 CLSFSTFS

-2198 YETCKLYEHSI
+2198 NETCKLYEHSI

-2253 PFCEDEDAVV
+2253 PFCEDEEAVV

-2273 FYAIPYFC
+2273 FYAIPYYC

-2343 VKRAAFTIRLASV
+2343 VKRAAFTIRLASL

-2375 TIVSNFTTVFGH
+2375 TIVSNFTSVFGH

-2433 LIHLLPVDDYFMFRG
+2433 LIHLLPVDNYFMFRG
-2448 ELKDGMCPVPER
+2448 ELKGGMCPVPER

-2486 CGHTCQETVYPK
+2486 CGHTCQEAVYPK

-2525 APDSRSFCRVIH
+2525 SPDSRSFCRVIH

-2564 KAFGPN
+2564 KAFGSN

-2627 SNFTTVFGHYP
+2627 SNFTSVFGHYP
-2638 GFLSLNVT
+2638 GFLGLSVT
-2646 NFRNGSVYADMEFK
+2646 NFRSGSVYADMEFK

-2876 SNFTSVFGHY
+2876 SNFTTVFGHY

-2891 LSVTNFRSG
+2891 LNVTNFRNG
-2900 SVYADMEFKYDSFLI
+2900 SVYADMEFKYDSLLI
-2915 SITDAM
+2915 SITDAI
-2921 DAVQNA
+2921 DAVRNA
-2927 TKTGLIHLLPVDD
+2927 TKTGLVHLLPVDD
-2940 YFMFRGELKGGMC
+2940 YFMFRGELKDGMC

-2963 CLEECHM
+2963 CLEECHV

-3010 EECLKIYG
+3010 EECLKMYG

-3111 HRSAMYR
+3111 HRSAMFR
-3118 SWNHTIVSNFTS
+3118 SWNHTIVTNFTT

-3140 LSVTN
+3140 LNVTN
-3145 FRSGSVYADMEFKYD
+3145 FRNGSVYADMEFKYD
-3160 SFLISITDAMD
+3160 SLLISITDAID
-3171 AVRNATKTGL
+3171 AARNATKTGL
-3181 IHLLP
+3181 VHLLP
-3186 VDDYFMFRGELKG
+3186 VDDYFMFRGELKD

-3217 HMDSNCT
+3217 HVDSNCT

-3261 CLKIYG
+3261 CLKMYG

-3319 AELNVLYDPV
+3319 AELNVPYDPV

-3433 LPVDDYFMFRGELKG
+3433 LPVDDYFMFRGELKDGMCPVPERNSSAICLEECHVDSNCTGTQKCCFNGCGHTCQEAVYSKKDPCEDMEYLEKKGEECLKMYGMNLTTAPDSRSFCRVIHNFTMCILKSLTKETGAKCSSDQIERAMKALGPNLKAELNVPYDPVACLNTSKDRMVKRAAFTIRLASVLWTKELSDHRSAMFRSWNHTIVSNFTTVFGHYPGFLGLNVTNFRNGSVYADMEFKYDSLLISITDAIDAVRNATKTGLVHLLPVDDYFLFRGELKG